1 MRMTGGT
8 GLAELAAEPDSSSAL
23 PSGGVCSNRG
33 APSGAEFATMKS
45 TYLAMQVSRPGTLE
59 LVERPISSP
68 GHGEVLIA
76 VDACG
81 ICGADVNDIEG
92 ANIDTQPPRVPGHEV
107 IGRLVALGDGVPSIW
122 KLGQRVGIGRLGGHC
137 NECSQCRR
145 GRFQLCHNQPVVG
158 VSRDGGYAEMM
169 LARATGLVAV
179 PDELKSDE
187 AAPILCAGIA
197 TFNAL
202 KKCGG
207 EAGDLVAILG
217 IGGLGHLA
225 LQYASKM
232 GFKVIAIG
240 RGSDI
245 ATDALGFGVH
255 RYIDTNEEDAAAT
268 LKAMGGAQ
276 AVIATVNNP
285 AAIAALLPSL
295 APEGRLVVLSA
306 GKEPLPVLIGQLVG
320 SERGMLGSVAGTPF
334 ESEKALNFSVLAGVR
349 PRIEKV
355 PLEQAFEAYRKMK
368 SGEAKFRMV
377 LIMEGSRDAHQ

>member
-1 MRMTGGT
+1 
-8 GLAELAAEPDSSSAL
+8 
-23 PSGGVCSNRG
+23 
-33 APSGAEFATMKS
+33 MKS

-107 IGRLVALGDGVPSIW
+107 IGKLVALGDGVPSIW

-137 NECSQCRR
+137 NVCSQCRR
-145 GRFQLCHNQPVVG
+145 GRFQLCQNQPVVG

-202 KKCGG
+202 KKCGA

-240 RGSDI
+240 RGGDI
-245 ATDALGFGVH
+245 AADALEFGVH

-276 AVIATVNNP
+276 AVIATINNP

-306 GKEPLPVLIGQLVG
+306 GKEPLPVLIGPLVG
-320 SERGMLGSVAGTPF
+320 SERGILGSVAGTPF
-334 ESEKALNFSVLAGVR
+334 ESEKAFNFSLLAGVR
-349 PRIEKV
+349 PRIETF

-377 LIMEGSRDAHQ
+377 LIMEGLRDAH